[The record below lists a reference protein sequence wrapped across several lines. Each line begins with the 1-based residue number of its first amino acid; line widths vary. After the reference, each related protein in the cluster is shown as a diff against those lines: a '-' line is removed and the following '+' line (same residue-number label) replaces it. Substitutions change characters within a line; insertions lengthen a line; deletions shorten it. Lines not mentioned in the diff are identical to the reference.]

1 MLAGMTRVLLT
12 GADGYIGVRLGDHLL
27 RAGFEVVG
35 LDSGFHRVGW
45 LYPSADLRPA
55 MITKDTRH
63 IEQRDLEGYDA
74 VVHLGEVSNDP
85 VGALDEQVTYRIN
98 HEGTVR
104 LAALARQAGVQRF
117 VQMSSCSVYGTS
129 TDRPSTEQDPLEPL
143 TAYARCKVLVEEAVG
158 ELADD
163 TFSPV
168 FLRNAT
174 VYGASPRQRFDLVVN
189 DLAATAYL
197 YKEIRMTSD
206 GTPWRPFVH
215 VLDVA
220 SAVSCVLDAPREV
233 VHGEIFNVGSTSSNY
248 QIRQIAQIVGELVSG
263 CAVSFGDS
271 SADKRNY
278 RIDFGKIETTLP
290 GFACRWDVERGVA
303 ELLNVFA
310 RIGFDEPMY
319 RWRGYT
325 RLDQIRY
332 LLETAQIDDELFWK
346 LEA

>member
-1 MLAGMTRVLLT
+1 MLGGMARVLLT

-27 RAGFEVVG
+27 RAGFDVVG

-45 LYPSADLRPA
+45 LYPSPDLRPA
-55 MITKDTRH
+55 MLTKDTRE
-63 IEQRDLEGYDA
+63 IEVDDLAGYDA
-74 VVHLGEVSNDP
+74 VVHLGELSNDP
-85 VGALDEQVTYRIN
+85 VGALDERVTYRIN

-104 LAALARQAGVQRF
+104 LAELAKQAGVERF
-117 VQMSSCSVYGTS
+117 VQMSSCSVYGVS
-129 TDRPSTEQDPLEPL
+129 ADRPSAEGDAVEPL

-158 ELADD
+158 HLADD
-163 TFSPV
+163 RFSPV

-215 VLDVA
+215 LLDVA
-220 SAVSCVLDAPREV
+220 AAVSCVLAAPREI
-233 VHGEIFNVGSTSSNY
+233 VHGEIFNVGSSASNY
-248 QIRQIAQIVGELVSG
+248 QIRQIAHIVGDLVPG
-263 CAVSFGDS
+263 CAVCLGDS

-278 RIDFGKIETTLP
+278 RIDFTKIETTLP
-290 GFACRWDVERGVA
+290 GFSCAWDVGRGVA
-303 ELLNVFA
+303 ELLGVFT
-310 RIGFDEPMY
+310 RVGLDEATY

-325 RLDQIRY
+325 RLNQIRH
-332 LLETAQIDDELFWK
+332 LIDTGQITDELFWTSTG
-346 LEA
+346 